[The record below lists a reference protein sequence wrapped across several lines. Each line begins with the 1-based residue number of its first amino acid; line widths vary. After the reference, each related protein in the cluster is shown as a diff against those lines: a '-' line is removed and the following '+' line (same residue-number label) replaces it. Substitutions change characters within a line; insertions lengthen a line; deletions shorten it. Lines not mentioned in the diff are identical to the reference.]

1 MFRAAVFFFSVAIRA
16 FKPMACNFIKKESL
30 AQVFSYEFCEISKN
44 TFRYRTPPVAAS
56 RSLPEFS
63 LAYFDV
69 LALQGDHCVL

>member
-1 MFRAAVFFFSVAIRA
+1 MFRAAVFFFQLRSEPSSLWPATLL
-16 FKPMACNFIKKESL
+16 KKSL